1 MKTVHRECDALILG
15 CGVSGLYLALHLA
28 DSMRVLIVSKGA
40 AHASNSWWAQGGV
53 AAVLDPKNDS
63 SSKHVHD
70 TLSAGAGMCHKDI
83 VEFVVE
89 RGPAELHKLIEWGV
103 PFSKKQQDLHLT
115 LEGGHSERRVAH
127 VKDHTGQSI
136 MEVLLERAFDHP
148 NIDFLN
154 NHMAIDLVVSD
165 QVEPTFEHN
174 ACFGAYLY
182 NMDSHE
188 VCAVNAAKTFLC
200 TGGHGR
206 LYQFTSNPE
215 AATGDGVAMAWRAGC
230 RVANLEFMQFH
241 PTCLFSPKLKTF
253 LISEAVRGEGAV
265 LLDHLG
271 NRFMQDVHPQADLAP
286 RDIVSRAIDKTI
298 KSSGHPCVYLDIEPI
313 GLDRFKD
320 HFPSIAKACER
331 AGIDLSALKIP
342 VVPAAH
348 YSCGGVVVDKNA
360 ATNVKNLSA
369 IGEVACSGLHG
380 ANRLA
385 SNSLL
390 ENLVFARHVG
400 EINKDF
406 ASKKDAKKPK
416 VKIPNWDASD
426 TVSSKEERVVTNHS
440 WDEIRRMM
448 WNYVGIHRSDSRL
461 LRAKRR
467 ISQLRQEIEEFYWLY
482 ELTPEIMEVRN
493 LSLVAELTVQCAMKR
508 KESRGIHLT
517 TDYLEQKAKAIDTI
531 IR

>member
-1 MKTVHRECDALILG
+1 MKTVHKECDALILG
-15 CGVSGLYLALHLA
+15 SGVSGLYLALHLA
-28 DSMRVLIVSKGA
+28 DRMRVLIVSKGA
-40 AHASNSWWAQGGV
+40 VQASNSWWAQGGV

-63 SSKHVHD
+63 PAKHIQD
-70 TLSAGAGMCHKDI
+70 TLTAGAGLCHEEI
-83 VEFVVE
+83 VQFVVE
-89 RGPAELHKLIEWGV
+89 RGPGELDKLIEWEV
-103 PFSKKQQDLHLT
+103 PFSKESESLHLT
-115 LEGGHSERRVAH
+115 LEGGHTERRVAH

-136 MEVLLERAFDHP
+136 MEVLLARAQKHP

-165 QVEPTFEHN
+165 QVRPKFANN
-174 ACFGAYLY
+174 ACLGAYLY
-182 NMDSHE
+182 DMQSHR
-188 VCAVNAAKTFLC
+188 VCAVSANQTFLC

-241 PTCLFSPKLKTF
+241 PTCLFSPQLKTF
-253 LISEAVRGEGAV
+253 LVSESVRGEGAV
-265 LLDHLG
+265 LKDYNG
-271 NRFMQDVHPQADLAP
+271 RPFMEGVHPQADLAP
-286 RDIVSRAIDKTI
+286 RDIVARAIDQTI
-298 KSSGHPCVYLDIEPI
+298 KSSGHPCVYLDIAPI
-313 GLDRFKD
+313 GYEKFLED
-320 HFPSIAKACER
+320 FPSIAKACDD
-331 AGIDLSALKIP
+331 AGIDLSKQMIP

-348 YSCGGVVVDKNA
+348 YSCGGVVVDNNA
-360 ATNVKNLSA
+360 ATNVARLSA
-369 IGEVACSGLHG
+369 VGEVACSGLHG

-390 ENLVFARHVG
+390 ENLVFARHAA
-400 EINKDF
+400 EIAEIDIG
-406 ASKKDAKKPK
+406 KKPSF
-416 VKIPNWDASD
+416 KIPDWDASD

-461 LRAKRR
+461 LRARRR

-482 ELTPEIMEVRN
+482 ELRPEIMEVRN
-493 LSLVAELTVQCAMKR
+493 LALVAELTVRCAMKR

-517 TDYLEQKAKAIDTI
+517 TDYLEQKSHVVDTI